1 MEAVVRNWVML
12 VTGLALVR
20 PVSGQEGSAVEVL
33 SLERALTTAFEN
45 SRALEQARYGL
56 RVADQQV
63 REAWGTILPDIS
75 ASASY
80 SRNLVVQQAFLP
92 AFIFDPNA
100 APDELVPVR
109 FGSDNTWQA
118 GLSLSQPLFQW
129 NVFIGLGAA
138 ARYRALERERV
149 RGVSHNMVASVRLA
163 YLDAL
168 LAAEDMR
175 LAEQSV
181 DRVRRTLE
189 ETRGLNR
196 AGLASDY
203 DVLRLE
209 VQLANLE
216 PAWSRAQNAV
226 ADTKR
231 TLLVAIGRDPLVPVE
246 VEGRLNEMNVLALA
260 QNSASHQTLLRLAGY
275 AEGGLLDADE
285 AWQTARVARSDL
297 RQARLA
303 VDLERAR
310 LGAERAEYFPKLSV
324 FSNYSLVAQ
333 ENGGPDFFGSANQ
346 RAKSATAGLRVE
358 LPVFNG
364 FGREA
369 RVQQAQA
376 TMGQARSRL
385 EQAEQDA
392 LREVHALVA
401 DAREARQRAQG
412 QDRAVEQAR
421 RGYAIASAEYRAGL
435 GSQLQVTD
443 AEVALRQAEF
453 NYAQAVYDFLV
464 ASARLDNAVGN
475 VPTQVSSLVLP

>member
-1 MEAVVRNWVML
+1 VKKVAILAVGL
-12 VTGLALVR
+12 VLAR
-20 PVSGQEGSAVEVL
+20 PAAAQDGSTVEVL

-63 REAWGTILPDIS
+63 REAWSNVLPDIT

-80 SRNLVVQQAFLP
+80 SRNLMVQQAFLP

-100 APDELVPVR
+100 PPDELVPVR

-118 GLSLSQPLFQW
+118 GLSLEQPLFQW
-129 NVFIGLGAA
+129 NVIIGVGAA
-138 ARYRALERERV
+138 GRYRALERERV
-149 RGVSHNMVASVRLA
+149 RGVSHGVVESVRLA
-163 YLDAL
+163 YLEAL
-168 LAAEDMR
+168 LAAEEVR
-175 LAEQSV
+175 LTQHSV

-209 VQLANLE
+209 VQAANLA
-216 PAWSRAQNAV
+216 PVLSRAGNTLA
-226 ADTKR
+226 AAKR
-231 TLLVAIGRDPLVPVE
+231 TLLVTIGRDPLAPIE
-246 VEGRLNEMNVLALA
+246 LEGRLNEMNVLALG
-260 QNSASHQTLLRLAGY
+260 QNSAGHQVLLRLAGY
-275 AEGGLLDADE
+275 TEPNALQADQ
-285 AWQTARVARSDL
+285 AWQTARQSRSDL

-333 ENGGPDFFGSANQ
+333 ENGSPDFFGSANQ
-346 RAKSATAGLRVE
+346 RAKSAVAGVRVE

-369 RVQQAQA
+369 RVRQAQA
-376 TMGQARSRL
+376 IVGQAGARLDQL
-385 EQAEQDA
+385 EQEA
-392 LREVHALVA
+392 LREVHTLVA
-401 DAREARQRAQG
+401 DAREARERVEG
-412 QDRAVEQAR
+412 QERAVAQAR
-421 RGYAIASAEYRAGL
+421 RGFEIASAEYRAGL

-443 AEVALRQAEF
+443 AEVALRQAEY
-453 NYAQAVYDFLV
+453 NYARAVYDVLV
-464 ASARLDNAVGN
+464 AGARLDNAVGS
-475 VPTQVSSLVLP
+475 VPTQVSSFVLP